1 MSAVTFPSEFR
12 DVQACYPIVFRKTVD
27 GLGFEPIALFG
38 FEDGKTCS
46 SRASAGTPYM
56 PMMVE
61 RQPFLIGAQAT
72 SHDQHRPRHPRVSQ
86 HEGEALFL
94 PHGGNTNSL
103 RTDNSMLL
111 AIHQG
116 LQGMPFHCRA
126 ANTNCW
132 KALCS
137 TSNSDGSQNRL
148 VGFTPSTKTACK
160 PAGRGTKA

>member
-72 SHDQHRPRHPRVSQ
+72 SHDPHRPRQSAREPARGRSAVPAARRQ
-86 HEGEALFL
+86 HEF
-94 PHGGNTNSL
+94 L

-116 LQGMPFHCRA
+116 LQGLQFHCRA

-148 VGFTPSTKTACK
+148 VGFTPSTKTA
-160 PAGRGTKA
+160 